1 MYTVK
6 EIADILNMT
15 EHSVRYYSDMG
26 LIPSLKRNSNGN
38 RIFDEESKNWLIGI
52 KNLRGSG
59 MSIKSI
65 KEYVDL
71 CLQGDSTVEKR
82 YEIILEQKK
91 QLEEKLNEM
100 NEQYQYIEKK
110 SKLYMDIMNKGIQD
124 ISNPALWKI
133 NDSEAEKEK
142 CKL

>member
-1 MYTVK
+1 M
-6 EIADILNMT
+6 
-15 EHSVRYYSDMG
+15 
-26 LIPSLKRNSNGN
+26 
-38 RIFDEESKNWLIGI
+38 GI
-52 KNLRGSG
+52 KNLRRSG

-91 QLEEKLNEM
+91 QLEEKLKEM

-110 SKLYMDIMNKGIQD
+110 SKLYMDIINKGIQD
-124 ISNPALWKI
+124 ISDPSLRNI

-142 CKL
+142 CKD